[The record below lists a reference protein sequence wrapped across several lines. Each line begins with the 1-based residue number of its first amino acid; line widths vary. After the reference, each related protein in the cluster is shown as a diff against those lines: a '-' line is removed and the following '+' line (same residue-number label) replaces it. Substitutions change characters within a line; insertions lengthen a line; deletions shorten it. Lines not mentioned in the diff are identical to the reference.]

1 MNKRKWKKLS
11 KRFACALALAMLMSV
26 NPAWAEVK
34 VEGDTL
40 MITDETVTSSEH
52 KSPSAPYGH
61 VFDFSTFENVV
72 IKNTNTNSGAVELW
86 GNTFFNIPNTNLI
99 IELSGDG
106 SNLDGFHV
114 AAGGTYSLNDFDAE
128 IYTKNSDALNMS
140 HDVGGDASM
149 IVKGDLK
156 AVVDNGNGIRANGSR
171 NGVCTSTLTVE
182 GDTDITL
189 NAGSVGQEFSIPNN
203 DAINALKA
211 LAPPEY
217 SEKLSELLDKFGFLI
232 PANIA
237 GTATYNTAAV
247 YAGNSASEFVKESWV
262 GDGKTKGQGVVNLNG
277 ATTITL
283 EDDGSY
289 GVYAGKNGTINV
301 NDDLNITSTGKGGYG
316 IAARGLNLIYGE
328 VTLKFENRFL
338 DSLYQ
343 QIYPEIMGSSFVDLD
358 PTENTFGSHVVL
370 NGAEN
375 TITMGEGGKALY
387 ASGVDANGK
396 SISIRSGENGI
407 GYLKAKGNITAEDSG
422 TINLALKQ
430 YLSVTGDVSASD
442 SAVIA
447 LTGMESDATE
457 KDFTVNGTVS
467 AASKGSVT
475 LASAGQN
482 TVLAEAQA
490 YDGAAGSV
498 IAGAQYGAGE
508 AVTADAA
515 DSSVMLS
522 SGVSNYIGGGVSAT
536 ESGSVTL
543 TGAAG
548 ADGAVTDGASNA
560 VYSTHTRTSIRTN
573 GETGDA
579 EDITFTNAV
588 YAANGGSVEI
598 TAGKGG
604 VNTVATYTPNAAQD
618 AKERA
623 VWASDGG
630 SVSISGTT
638 SITAGLHTLGSDNS
652 AAIAIAAGTDD
663 WADDAKKDA
672 EGNIVFDV
680 ADENRSNVTLEYGD
694 GTGKLSS
701 SITGDIVS
709 GYAGSVSVMNASA
722 SDALSFTGN
731 ALAANG
737 GELTLSLGDGSYWA
751 GRADDYQDAASEKW
765 RESHTDIFA
774 PQFSNGIQSNG
785 SVNVDLGSGSVWSV
799 TGQSWV
805 SKLEGDGHIYLN
817 GEETGGYAVH
827 IGELTGSNTFHL
839 NLHNGAEI
847 ANGDMIYVANSA
859 NKAQNIVIV
868 NREEVL
874 SSMKAGDRIRFATL
888 GNADIP
894 FSESSATP
902 AAFGRSTRIK
912 DAGMLNVDFSI
923 DYLDYNHA
931 DNDDEN
937 HDAYHGGSEMSAK
950 KPGAEY
956 VDSIY
961 GANENS
967 QNVYITRLEST
978 ENPTE
983 EPKLSDAG
991 RTVLNM
997 SRANY
1002 AAAVYMDRLNKRMGE
1017 ARYFAGQDEGIWAR
1031 IRHDRVGRDDAFLVQ
1046 NTMFEV
1052 GYDRKI
1058 ASKTGTRR
1066 VGIAADYMEGD
1077 TEYNN
1082 IAGEGEIDRFGL
1094 WLYSTWLGE
1103 KGHYM
1108 DYVLKWGRMS
1118 NEFDIYGMSTGERIT
1133 GDYDNNVFSA
1143 SAEYGRRIEL
1153 GKGWFFEPQAQVQFA
1168 RITDADYVTSQ
1179 GTRVEVDG
1187 VNSLIARAGFRLG
1200 REFGGK
1206 SQGSVYVK
1214 ADVLHEFLGDQDVHA
1229 LDGTTDSRWYTV
1241 GYDNDGTWYDVGLGL
1256 SCRTGKN
1263 SFVFLDLEHSFGND
1277 NDDSYQISAG
1287 VQWSF

>member
-1 MNKRKWKKLS
+1 MDKRKWKKLS

-26 NPAWAEVK
+26 NPAWAAYTID
-34 VEGDTL
+34 GDTIEFDSTL
-40 MITDETVTSSEH
+40 T
-52 KSPSAPYGH
+52 SPSGTYGEDNKQLNQFTNIRID
-61 VFDFSTFENVV
+61 VENRMGLDSGEQFDLSDSNMLIDVV
-72 IKNTNTNSGAVELW
+72 GSDNNDGIR
-86 GNTFFNIPNTNLI
+86 
-99 IELSGDG
+99 LSGDG
-106 SNLDGFHV
+106 SYLK
-114 AAGGTYSLNDFDAE
+114 LNDLSIYLSADNANALNLTHDAE
-128 IYTKNSDALNMS
+128 GDTYTEIGGNLYVKVSGSDGTS
-140 HDVGGDASM
+140 
-149 IVKGDLK
+149 
-156 AVVDNGNGIRANGSR
+156 GIRANGSR
-171 NGVCTSTLTVE
+171 VDDSETRITVNGETTI
-182 GDTDITL
+182 D
-189 NAGSVGQEFSIPNN
+189 
-203 DAINALKA
+203 
-211 LAPPEY
+211 
-217 SEKLSELLDKFGFLI
+217 
-232 PANIA
+232 ANI
-237 GTATYNTAAV
+237 TPRYMFFKVSDAAAI
-247 YAGNSASEFVKESWV
+247 YAGNSASRYRDEWGGGRDTKGHGIVELNGKTTV
-262 GDGKTKGQGVVNLNG
+262 NLYGDGSH
-277 ATTITL
+277 AI
-283 EDDGSY
+283 
-289 GVYAGKNGTINV
+289 YAGKNGSIYIN
-301 NDDLNITSTGKGGYG
+301 NSLEINTYGRNNYG
-316 IAARGLNLIYGE
+316 IAVRNGNLSYTGLLESY
-328 VTLKFENRFL
+328 
-338 DSLYQ
+338 
-343 QIYPEIMGSSFVDLD
+343 
-358 PTENTFGSHVVL
+358 NTGANNFGSHVVL
-370 NGAEN
+370 SGEENNIFMNNG
-375 TITMGEGGKALY
+375 GWALY
-387 ASGVDANGK
+387 ASGVDAKGNRNG
-396 SISIRSGENGI
+396 IFSGENGI
-407 GYLKAKGNITAEDSG
+407 GTLQIKGDVEAEDSG

-430 YLSVTGDVSASD
+430 YLSVTGDVNASD
-442 SAVIA
+442 SATIA
-447 LTGMESDATE
+447 FTSMESNAEE
-457 KDFTVNGTVS
+457 KDFIVNGTVS
-467 AASKGSVT
+467 AASAGTVT

-482 TVLAEAQA
+482 AVLAEAQT

-498 IAGAQYGAGE
+498 ITGAQYGAGE
-508 AVTADAA
+508 AVTADAES
-515 DSSVMLS
+515 SSVMLS
-522 SGVSNYIGGGVSAT
+522 SGTSNYVGGGVSAT
-536 ESGSVTL
+536 ASGSVTL
-543 TGAAG
+543 TGAADAG
-548 ADGAVTDGASNA
+548 GVITDGASNA
-560 VYSTHTRTSIRTN
+560 VYSTHTRTSTLAN
-573 GETGDA
+573 GADE
-579 EDITFTNAV
+579 ITFTNAV

-598 TAGKGG
+598 AAGKGG

-618 AKERA
+618 TKERA

-663 WADDAKKDA
+663 WADSAEEDA

-680 ADENRSNVTLEYGD
+680 ADENRSNVTMEYGD
-694 GTGKLSS
+694 GTGKFS

-709 GYAGSVSVMNASA
+709 GYAGSVSVTNATA
-722 SDALSFTGN
+722 SDVLNFTGN

-774 PQFSNGIQSNG
+774 PQFSNSIQSNG
-785 SVNVDLGSGSVWSV
+785 FVNVDLGSGSIWNV

-847 ANGDMIYVANSA
+847 ANGDMIYIANSA

-950 KPGAEY
+950 KPGAKY

-961 GANENS
+961 RANENS

-1103 KGHYM
+1103 KGHYT

-1143 SAEYGRRIEL
+1143 SAEYGRKIEL

-1206 SQGSVYVK
+1206 NQGSVYVK

>member
-1 MNKRKWKKLS
+1 MYNKKWKKLS
-11 KRFACALALAMLMSV
+11 KRIACALALAMLMSV
-26 NPAWAEVK
+26 NPAWAD
-34 VEGDTL
+34 VELLEDGTL
-40 MITDETVTSSEH
+40 QITDETVTSSEH
-52 KSPSAPYGH
+52 QSPSDPDKQ
-61 VFDFSTFENVV
+61 VFDLSSKYHDVKIDVTGRRG
-72 IKNTNTNSGAVELW
+72 IDISS
-86 GNTFFNIPNTNLI
+86 
-99 IELSGDG
+99 SGDFNTPDTNFTVTVNGEAENCDALHVRG
-106 SNLDGFHV
+106 SNNNVYVKDF
-114 AAGGTYSLNDFDAE
+114 AAYVHAH
-128 IYTKNSDALNMS
+128 NSDAINMS
-140 HDVGGDASM
+140 HDVKGGAT
-149 IVKGDLK
+149 VTVNGNLT
-156 AVVDNGNGIRANGSR
+156 ATVYNGNGIRANGSR
-171 NGVCTSTLTVE
+171 NEDYTSKLTVK

-189 NAGSVGQEFSIPNN
+189 NAGSVEQSYPI
-203 DAINALKA
+203 DAKMAKRLDN
-211 LAPPEY
+211 EY
-217 SEKLSELLDKFGFLI
+217 LGGKLSQFVEDYKNSFLKNLDSDKRFLF
-232 PANIA
+232 NIVWA
-237 GTATYNTAAV
+237 SLGPTNIDRLFAIADIEATGLYHTAAV
-247 YAGNSASEFVKESWV
+247 YAGNSASPLVNEL
-262 GDGKTKGQGVVNLNG
+262 GDDGATKGRGIINLG
-277 ATTITL
+277 TTDITL
-283 EDDGSY
+283 NEDGSY
-289 GVYAGKNGTINV
+289 GVYAGKNGTINIGG
-301 NDDLNITSTGKGGYG
+301 DLNIKSNGTGGYG
-316 IAARGLNLIYGE
+316 VAARGLNLIYGE
-328 VTLKFENRFL
+328 TNVTATATIRDAFAGLLPEGYDKEVPMTL
-338 DSLYQ
+338 DGLN
-343 QIYPEIMGSSFVDLD
+343 LD
-358 PTENTFGSHVVL
+358 NAPNTFGSYVTL
-370 NGAEN
+370 NGNEN
-375 TITMGEGGKALY
+375 TITMRAGGKALY
-387 ASGVDANGK
+387 ASGRSDDSDNVHGN
-396 SISIRSGENGI
+396 SNTISSGDGGI
-407 GYLKAKGNITAEDSG
+407 GYLKATGDVAADDGGRISLWLRD
-422 TINLALKQ
+422 
-430 YLSVTGDVSASD
+430 YLSVTGSVSA
-442 SAVIA
+442 
-447 LTGMESDATE
+447 ESG
-457 KDFTVNGTVS
+457 GTVEFTS
-467 AASKGSVT
+467 DER
-475 LASAGQN
+475 N
-482 TVLAEAQA
+482 TVTSTAQRTTSA
-490 YDGAAGSV
+490 S
-498 IAGAQYGAGE
+498 GE
-508 AVTADAA
+508 
-515 DSSVMLS
+515 
-522 SGVSNYIGGGVSAT
+522 
-536 ESGSVTL
+536 E
-543 TGAAG
+543 
-548 ADGAVTDGASNA
+548 
-560 VYSTHTRTSIRTN
+560 
-573 GETGDA
+573 
-579 EDITFTNAV
+579 ITFTNALYADGEKSNV
-588 YAANGGSVEI
+588 EITAGNGAFNEITTKTDGADENSKERTVWAANGGSVKL
-598 TAGKGG
+598 TG
-604 VNTVATYTPNAAQD
+604 V
-618 AKERA
+618 
-623 VWASDGG
+623 
-630 SVSISGTT
+630 T
-638 SITAGLHTLGSDNS
+638 SITAGLTTFDGASNS
-652 AAIAIAAGTDD
+652 ARIAIAAGNDD
-663 WADDAKKDA
+663 WEAQT
-672 EGNIVFDV
+672 
-680 ADENRSNVTLEYGD
+680 ENSSIRLMYGD
-694 GTGKLSS
+694 NTGKES
-701 SITGDIVS
+701 SITGDVVAGKCGMVS
-709 GYAGSVSVMNASA
+709 IKKAAGAASSSSMN
-722 SDALSFTGN
+722 LTGN

-737 GELTLSLGDGSYWA
+737 GELSLALGDGGVWH
-751 GRADDYQDAASEKW
+751 GRADDYKDAESEEW
-765 RESHTDIFA
+765 RKAHTDIFA

-785 SVNVDLGSGSVWSV
+785 FVNVNLGSGSVWNV

-817 GEETGGYAVH
+817 GEKTGGYAVH
-827 IGELTGSNTFHL
+827 IGELTGSNTFYL

-868 NREEVL
+868 NRDEVL

-894 FSESSATP
+894 FSESTATP

-931 DNDDEN
+931 DNDVEN
-937 HDAYHGGSEMSAK
+937 HDAYHGGQKMKED
-950 KPGAEY
+950 KPGAKY

-1103 KGHYM
+1103 KGHYT

-1118 NEFDIYGMSTGERIT
+1118 NEFDIYAMTTGERIT

>member
-1 MNKRKWKKLS
+1 M
-11 KRFACALALAMLMSV
+11 
-26 NPAWAEVK
+26 
-34 VEGDTL
+34 
-40 MITDETVTSSEH
+40 
-52 KSPSAPYGH
+52 
-61 VFDFSTFENVV
+61 
-72 IKNTNTNSGAVELW
+72 SGAANDITV
-86 GNTFFNIPNTNLI
+86 
-99 IELSGDG
+99 SGR
-106 SNLDGFHV
+106 
-114 AAGGTYSLNDFDAE
+114 
-128 IYTKNSDALNMS
+128 
-140 HDVGGDASM
+140 
-149 IVKGDLK
+149 
-156 AVVDNGNGIRANGSR
+156 NGIS
-171 NGVCTSTLTVE
+171 L
-182 GDTDITL
+182 
-189 NAGSVGQEFSIPNN
+189 
-203 DAINALKA
+203 
-211 LAPPEY
+211 
-217 SEKLSELLDKFGFLI
+217 
-232 PANIA
+232 
-237 GTATYNTAAV
+237 
-247 YAGNSASEFVKESWV
+247 YAES
-262 GDGKTKGQGVVNLNG
+262 
-277 ATTITL
+277 
-283 EDDGSY
+283 
-289 GVYAGKNGTINV
+289 
-301 NDDLNITSTGKGGYG
+301 
-316 IAARGLNLIYGE
+316 IYGKIKSE
-328 VTLKFENRFL
+328 EN
-338 DSLYQ
+338 
-343 QIYPEIMGSSFVDLD
+343 
-358 PTENTFGSHVVL
+358 
-370 NGAEN
+370 
-375 TITMGEGGKALY
+375 
-387 ASGVDANGK
+387 
-396 SISIRSGENGI
+396 NGI
-407 GYLKAKGNITAEDSG
+407 GYLNATGDIVAEDSG
-422 TINLALKQ
+422 AIDLALRE
-430 YLSVTGDVSASD
+430 YL
-442 SAVIA
+442 
-447 LTGMESDATE
+447 
-457 KDFTVNGTVS
+457 TVNGTVS
-467 AASKGSVT
+467 AESKGTVT

-482 TVLAEAQA
+482 SVTL
-490 YDGAAGSV
+490 DGTEYS
-498 IAGAQYGAGE
+498 GATFGAGD
-508 AVTADAA
+508 ALTADT
-515 DSSVMLS
+515 DGSSVTLS
-522 SGVSNYIGGGVSAT
+522 SGLSNYVGGGVSAT
-536 ESGSVTL
+536 DKGVVSI

-548 ADGAVTDGASNA
+548 AEGSV
-560 VYSTHTRTSIRTN
+560 TN
-573 GETGDA
+573 GVDNSVLSSAVRTTTVTKDDGTSENV
-579 EDITFTNAV
+579 TFTNAV
-588 YAANGGSVEI
+588 YAKSGGSVEI
-598 TAGKGG
+598 TAGDGG
-604 VNTVATYTPNAAQD
+604 VNTIATYTPEA

-623 VWASDGG
+623 IWASDGG
-630 SVSISGTT
+630 SVTINGAANV
-638 SITAGLHTLGSDNS
+638 TAGLTTFAASDNS
-652 AAIAIAAGTDD
+652 ARIAIAAGMDD
-663 WADDAKKDA
+663 WQTNAHKDS
-672 EGNIVFDV
+672 ETGEIIFDV
-680 ADENRSNVTLEYGD
+680 ADDSRSYVYLNYGD
-694 GTGKLSS
+694 AAGTASS
-701 SITGDIVS
+701 VTGDIVS
-709 GYAGSVSVMNASA
+709 GYGGSVSVAKA
-722 SDALSFTGN
+722 AGVSDSSNMKFSGD

-737 GELTLSLGDGSYWA
+737 GKLTLELGDGGRWE
-751 GRADDYQDAASEKW
+751 GRADDYQDAANQEWKW
-765 RESHTDIFA
+765 ADKHTEIFA

-785 SVNVDLGSGSVWSV
+785 SVNVDLGSGSIWNV

-827 IGELTGSNTFHL
+827 IGELTGSNTFYL
-839 NLHNGAEI
+839 NLYNGDKI
-847 ANGDMIYVANSA
+847 GDGDMIYIAKEVSA
-859 NKAQNIVIV
+859 PQKIEIV
-868 NREEVL
+868 NRDTVL
-874 SSMKAGDRIRFATL
+874 SSMKAGDRIRFATI
-888 GNADIP
+888 GGEVG
-894 FSESSATP
+894 FSEGAASTQPA

-937 HDAYHGGSEMSAK
+937 HDAYHGGQEMQED
-950 KPGAEY
+950 KPGAKY

-1077 TEYNN
+1077 TEYND

-1103 KGHYM
+1103 KGHYT

-1143 SAEYGRRIEL
+1143 SAEYGRKIEL

-1206 SQGSVYVK
+1206 NQGSVYVK

>member
-1 MNKRKWKKLS
+1 MNG
-11 KRFACALALAMLMSV
+11 AT
-26 NPAWAEVK
+26 N
-34 VEGDTL
+34 D
-40 MITDETVTSSEH
+40 ITV
-52 KSPSAPYGH
+52 
-61 VFDFSTFENVV
+61 
-72 IKNTNTNSGAVELW
+72 SG
-86 GNTFFNIPNTNLI
+86 
-99 IELSGDG
+99 
-106 SNLDGFHV
+106 
-114 AAGGTYSLNDFDAE
+114 
-128 IYTKNSDALNMS
+128 
-140 HDVGGDASM
+140 
-149 IVKGDLK
+149 
-156 AVVDNGNGIRANGSR
+156 R
-171 NGVCTSTLTVE
+171 NGV
-182 GDTDITL
+182 
-189 NAGSVGQEFSIPNN
+189 
-203 DAINALKA
+203 
-211 LAPPEY
+211 
-217 SEKLSELLDKFGFLI
+217 
-232 PANIA
+232 
-237 GTATYNTAAV
+237 
-247 YAGNSASEFVKESWV
+247 
-262 GDGKTKGQGVVNLNG
+262 
-277 ATTITL
+277 
-283 EDDGSY
+283 
-289 GVYAGKNGTINV
+289 
-301 NDDLNITSTGKGGYG
+301 
-316 IAARGLNLIYGE
+316 
-328 VTLKFENRFL
+328 
-338 DSLYQ
+338 
-343 QIYPEIMGSSFVDLD
+343 
-358 PTENTFGSHVVL
+358 
-370 NGAEN
+370 
-375 TITMGEGGKALY
+375 ALY
-387 ASGVDANGK
+387 AESKYGK
-396 SISIRSGENGI
+396 IKSGENGI
-407 GYLKAKGNITAEDSG
+407 GYLNTTGDISAEDSG
-422 TINLALKQ
+422 TIDLKLKE
-430 YLSVTGDVSASD
+430 YL
-442 SAVIA
+442 
-447 LTGMESDATE
+447 
-457 KDFTVNGTVS
+457 TVNGTVS
-467 AASKGSVT
+467 VASNGTVM
-475 LASAGQN
+475 LASAEQN
-482 TVLAEAQA
+482 SVTS
-490 YDGAAGSV
+490 DGTEHNGTMF
-498 IAGAQYGAGE
+498 GAGD
-508 AVTADAA
+508 ALTADAEG
-515 DSSVMLS
+515 SSITLS
-522 SGVSNYIGGGVSAT
+522 SGLSNYVAGGVSAT
-536 ESGSVTL
+536 DKGVVSI

-548 ADGAVTDGASNA
+548 ADGSVTDGVNNA
-560 VYSTHTRTSIRTN
+560 VLSSAVKTATVTKDDGTTEN
-573 GETGDA
+573 V
-579 EDITFTNAV
+579 TFTNAV
-588 YAANGGSVEI
+588 YAKSGGSVEI
-598 TAGKGG
+598 TAGEGG
-604 VNTVATYTPNAAQD
+604 VNTIATYTHTPEAAAD
-618 AKERA
+618 SKERT
-623 VWASDGG
+623 VWAANGG
-630 SVSISGTT
+630 TVKITGAASV
-638 SITAGLHTLGSDNS
+638 TAGLTTLSEVSANS
-652 AAIAIAAGTDD
+652 TNIAIAAGTDD
-663 WADDAKKDA
+663 WTANAQKDDADK
-672 EGNIVFDV
+672 IIFDV
-680 ADENRSNVTLEYGD
+680 ADADRSHVYLNYGD
-694 GTGKLSS
+694 AAGTASS
-701 SITGDIVS
+701 VTGDIVS
-709 GYAGSVSVMNASA
+709 GYGGSVSVARAQNASA
-722 SDALSFTGN
+722 ASIMRFSGN

-737 GELTLSLGDGSYWA
+737 GALMLVLGDGGRWD
-751 GRADDYQDAASEKW
+751 GRADDYQDAANQEWKW
-765 RESHTDIFA
+765 ADKHTEIFA

-785 SVNVDLGSGSVWSV
+785 SVNVDLGSGSTWNV

-805 SKLEGDGHIYLN
+805 SKLDGDGHIYLN

-827 IGELTGSNTFHL
+827 IGELTGSNTFYL

-847 ANGDMIYVANSA
+847 ANGDMIYIANSA

-937 HDAYHGGSEMSAK
+937 HDAYHGGSDMSEK
-950 KPGAEY
+950 KPGTEY

-961 GANENS
+961 GTNGNS

-1103 KGHYM
+1103 KGHYT

-1143 SAEYGRRIEL
+1143 SAEYGRKIEL

-1206 SQGSVYVK
+1206 NQGSVYVK

-1256 SCRTGKN
+1256 SCRAGKN

>member
-34 VEGDTL
+34 VKGDKLT
-40 MITDETVTSSEH
+40 IIDETVTSDTHTSDGQEY
-52 KSPSAPYGH
+52 SLSSY
-61 VFDFSTFENVV
+61 ENVV
-72 IKNTNTNSGAVELW
+72 MKMKNTTTQEKDGPIELR
-86 GNTFFNIPNTNLI
+86 GGKFNIQNLAI
-99 IELSGDG
+99 YLSGEG

-114 AAGGTYSLNDFDAE
+114 AAGGTYSLNSFDAE

-140 HDVGGDASM
+140 HDVDNDTSVT
-149 IVKGDLK
+149 VKGDLK

-171 NGVCTSTLTVE
+171 NGEYTSTLTVE

-189 NAGSVGQEFSIPNN
+189 NAGVVEQSYPIDVDMANRLDE
-203 DAINALKA
+203 
-211 LAPPEY
+211 EY
-217 SEKLSELLDKFGFLI
+217 LDGKLSQFVDDYKNSFLENLDSNKQLIFNMAWAFL
-232 PANIA
+232 PGTTNIDKLFA
-237 GTATYNTAAV
+237 IADIEATGLYHTAAV
-247 YAGNSASEFVKESWV
+247 YAGNSASPLVNEWG
-262 GDGKTKGQGVVNLNG
+262 GDGATKGHSIISLGTTNITLNG
-277 ATTITL
+277 
-283 EDDGSY
+283 DGSY
-289 GVYAGKNGTINV
+289 GVYAGKNGTINIGG
-301 NDDLNITSTGKGGYG
+301 DLNIKSNGIGGYG
-316 IAARGLNLIYGE
+316 VAARGLNLIYGE
-328 VTLKFENRFL
+328 TNVTATATIKDAFAGLLPEGYDKEVTMTLEGLNL
-338 DSLYQ
+338 DNA
-343 QIYPEIMGSSFVDLD
+343 P
-358 PTENTFGSHVVL
+358 NTFGSYVTL
-370 NGAEN
+370 NGDEN
-375 TITMGEGGKALY
+375 TITMGAGGKALY
-387 ASGVDANGK
+387 ASG
-396 SISIRSGENGI
+396 ISGDSDNVHGNSNTISSGSSGI
-407 GYLKAKGNITAEDSG
+407 GYLDATGDVAADDGGKISLWLRD
-422 TINLALKQ
+422 
-430 YLSVTGDVSASD
+430 YLSVTGSVSA
-442 SAVIA
+442 
-447 LTGMESDATE
+447 ESG
-457 KDFTVNGTVS
+457 GTVEFTS
-467 AASKGSVT
+467 DER
-475 LASAGQN
+475 N
-482 TVLAEAQA
+482 TVTSTAQRTTSA
-490 YDGAAGSV
+490 S
-498 IAGAQYGAGE
+498 GE
-508 AVTADAA
+508 
-515 DSSVMLS
+515 
-522 SGVSNYIGGGVSAT
+522 
-536 ESGSVTL
+536 E
-543 TGAAG
+543 
-548 ADGAVTDGASNA
+548 
-560 VYSTHTRTSIRTN
+560 
-573 GETGDA
+573 
-579 EDITFTNAV
+579 ITFTNALYADGEKSSV
-588 YAANGGSVEI
+588 KITAGNGAFNEITTKTDGADENSKERTVWAANGGSVKL
-598 TAGKGG
+598 TG
-604 VNTVATYTPNAAQD
+604 V
-618 AKERA
+618 
-623 VWASDGG
+623 
-630 SVSISGTT
+630 T
-638 SITAGLHTLGSDNS
+638 SITAGLTTFDGASNS
-652 AAIAIAAGTDD
+652 ARIAIAAGNDD
-663 WADDAKKDA
+663 WEAQT
-672 EGNIVFDV
+672 
-680 ADENRSNVTLEYGD
+680 ENSSIRLMYGD
-694 GTGKLSS
+694 NTGKES
-701 SITGDIVS
+701 SITGDVVAGKCGMVS
-709 GYAGSVSVMNASA
+709 IKKAAGAASSSSMN
-722 SDALSFTGN
+722 LTGD

-737 GELTLSLGDGSYWA
+737 GELSLALGDGGVWH
-751 GRADDYQDAASEKW
+751 GRADDYKDAESEAW
-765 RESHTDIFA
+765 REAHTNIFA

-785 SVNVDLGSGSVWSV
+785 SVNVDLGSGSIWNVM
-799 TGQSWV
+799 GQSWV

-817 GEETGGYAVH
+817 GEKTGGYAVH
-827 IGELTGSNTFHL
+827 IGELTGSNTFYL
-839 NLHNGAEI
+839 NLYNGDKI
-847 ANGDMIYVANSA
+847 GDGDMIYIAKEVSA
-859 NKAQNIVIV
+859 PQKIEIV
-868 NREEVL
+868 NRDTVL
-874 SSMKAGDRIRFATL
+874 SSMKAGDRIRFATI
-888 GNADIP
+888 GGEVG
-894 FSESSATP
+894 FSEGAASTQPA

-937 HDAYHGGSEMSAK
+937 HDAYHGGQEMQED
-950 KPGAEY
+950 KPGAKY

-961 GANENS
+961 GTNENS

-1103 KGHYM
+1103 KGHYT

-1143 SAEYGRRIEL
+1143 SAEYGRKIEL

-1206 SQGSVYVK
+1206 NQGSVYVK

>member
-1 MNKRKWKKLS
+1 
-11 KRFACALALAMLMSV
+11 MLMSV
-26 NPAWAEVK
+26 NPAWAEVEHK
-34 VEGDTL
+34 GDTL
-40 MITDETVTSSEH
+40 EITDEIVTSSEH
-52 KSPSAPYGH
+52 TSLGDPYGQ
-61 VFDFSTFENVV
+61 VFDFLEYKNVV

-114 AAGGTYSLNDFDAE
+114 AAGGTYSLNNFDAE

-140 HDVGGDASM
+140 HDVDNDTSVT
-149 IVKGDLK
+149 VKGDLK

-171 NGVCTSTLTVE
+171 NGEYTSTLTVE

-189 NAGSVGQEFSIPNN
+189 NAGRVEQSYSITPDMANRL
-203 DAINALKA
+203 DKDYLDG
-211 LAPPEY
+211 
-217 SEKLSELLDKFGFLI
+217 KLSQFVEDYKDNLVESLGSLGSLVSSIWNNMDGSPIDKVLK
-232 PANIA
+232 IA
-237 GTATYNTAAV
+237 DMEAVGLYHTAAV
-247 YAGNSASEFVKESWV
+247 YAGNSASPLVNEWGS
-262 GDGKTKGQGVVNLNG
+262 DGATKGRSIINLGTTDITLNG
-277 ATTITL
+277 
-283 EDDGSY
+283 DGSY
-289 GVYAGKNGTINV
+289 GVYAGKNGTINIGG
-301 NDDLNITSTGKGGYG
+301 DLNIKSNGTGGYG
-316 IAARGLNLIYGE
+316 VAARGLNLIYGE
-328 VTLKFENRFL
+328 TNVTATATIKDGFANFL
-338 DSLYQ
+338 PDDYDKEVTMTL
-343 QIYPEIMGSSFVDLD
+343 EGLNLD
-358 PTENTFGSHVVL
+358 NAPNTFGSYVTL
-370 NGAEN
+370 NGDEN
-375 TITMGEGGKALY
+375 TITMRAGGKALY
-387 ASGVDANGK
+387 ASGRSEDYDNVHGN
-396 SISIRSGENGI
+396 SNTISSGDGGI
-407 GYLKAKGNITAEDSG
+407 GYLKA
-422 TINLALKQ
+422 
-430 YLSVTGDVSASD
+430 TGDVAADDGGRIS
-442 SAVIA
+442 
-447 LTGMESDATE
+447 LGLREYL
-457 KDFTVNGTVS
+457 KVNGSVS
-467 AASKGSVT
+467 AESEGTVKFVSKGNNTIES
-475 LASAGQN
+475 SAQR
-482 TVLAEAQA
+482 TTK
-490 YDGAAGSV
+490 
-498 IAGAQYGAGE
+498 AGE
-508 AVTADAA
+508 QEVK
-515 DSSVMLS
+515 
-522 SGVSNYIGGGVSAT
+522 
-536 ESGSVTL
+536 
-543 TGAAG
+543 
-548 ADGAVTDGASNA
+548 
-560 VYSTHTRTSIRTN
+560 
-573 GETGDA
+573 
-579 EDITFTNAV
+579 FTNAV
-588 YAANGGSVEI
+588 YAGGKNSNVEI
-598 TAGKGG
+598 TAESGG
-604 VNTVATYTPNAAQD
+604 TNVIKTYAADVASD
-618 AKERA
+618 AKERT
-623 VWASDGG
+623 VWAADGG
-630 SVSISGTT
+630 TVKITGAASV
-638 SITAGLHTLGSDNS
+638 TAGLTELAEASGSGAN
-652 AAIAIAAGTDD
+652 IAIAAGMDD
-663 WADDAKKDA
+663 WQTKAQTN
-672 EGNIVFDV
+672 EETNEIIFDV
-680 ADENRSNVTLEYGD
+680 ADDSRSRVYLNYGD
-694 GTGKLSS
+694 AAGTASS
-701 SITGDIVS
+701 VTGDIVS
-709 GYAGSVSVMNASA
+709 GYGGSVSVAKAAGA
-722 SDALSFTGN
+722 SDSSNMKFSGD

-737 GELTLSLGDGSYWA
+737 GKLTLELGDGGEWH
-751 GRADDYQDAASEKW
+751 GRADDYKDAESEAW
-765 RESHTDIFA
+765 REAHTDIFA

-785 SVNVDLGSGSVWSV
+785 SVNVDLGSGSVWNV

-1103 KGHYM
+1103 KGHYT

-1143 SAEYGRRIEL
+1143 SAEYGRKIEL

-1206 SQGSVYVK
+1206 NQGSVYVK

>member
-1 MNKRKWKKLS
+1 M
-11 KRFACALALAMLMSV
+11 V
-26 NPAWAEVK
+26 
-34 VEGDTL
+34 
-40 MITDETVTSSEH
+40 
-52 KSPSAPYGH
+52 
-61 VFDFSTFENVV
+61 
-72 IKNTNTNSGAVELW
+72 KNTIFSNFNNVIINKTNTTGGGAVELW
-86 GNTFFNIPNTNLI
+86 NGTFKIPKTNLTI
-99 IELSGDG
+99 NLSGEG
-106 SNLDGFHV
+106 TNLDGFHV
-114 AAGGTYSLNDFDAE
+114 AAGGIYSLNNFDAE

-140 HDVGGDASM
+140 HDVDNDTSVT
-149 IVKGDLK
+149 VKGDLK
-156 AVVDNGNGIRANGSR
+156 AVVGNGNGIRANGSR
-171 NGVCTSTLTVE
+171 NGEYTSTLTVE

-189 NAGSVGQEFSIPNN
+189 NAGSVEQSYPI
-203 DAINALKA
+203 DAKMANRLDS
-211 LAPPEY
+211 EY
-217 SEKLSELLDKFGFLI
+217 LGGKLSQFVDDYKNSFLESLDSNKQFLFNLAWALLPGTTNIDKLF
-232 PANIA
+232 AIA
-237 GTATYNTAAV
+237 DIEATGLYHTAAV
-247 YAGNSASEFVKESWV
+247 YAGNSASPLVNEWG
-262 GDGKTKGQGVVNLNG
+262 GDGATKGRGIINLGTTDITLNG
-277 ATTITL
+277 N
-283 EDDGSY
+283 GSY
-289 GVYAGKNGTINV
+289 GVYAGKNGTINIDG
-301 NDDLNITSTGKGGYG
+301 NLTIKSNGTGGYG
-316 IAARGLNLIYGE
+316 VAARGLNLIYGE
-328 VTLKFENRFL
+328 TNVTATATIKDAFASFL
-338 DSLYQ
+338 PNGYDKEVTMTLN
-343 QIYPEIMGSSFVDLD
+343 GLNLD
-358 PTENTFGSHVVL
+358 NAPNTFGSYVTL
-370 NGAEN
+370 NGDEN

-387 ASGVDANGK
+387 ASGRNENSDNARGN
-396 SISIRSGENGI
+396 SNTISSGDGGI
-407 GYLKAKGNITAEDSG
+407 GYLKATGDIAAEDSG
-422 TINLALKQ
+422 AIDLTLRD
-430 YLSVTGDVSASD
+430 YLN
-442 SAVIA
+442 
-447 LTGMESDATE
+447 
-457 KDFTVNGTVS
+457 VNGSIS
-467 AASKGSVT
+467 AES
-475 LASAGQN
+475 
-482 TVLAEAQA
+482 
-490 YDGAAGSV
+490 
-498 IAGAQYGAGE
+498 
-508 AVTADAA
+508 
-515 DSSVMLS
+515 
-522 SGVSNYIGGGVSAT
+522 GGVVKFTNNGSADI
-536 ESGSVTL
+536 
-543 TGAAG
+543 
-548 ADGAVTDGASNA
+548 DGDGDNNGYNR
-560 VYSTHTRTSIRTN
+560 VYSTAQRTTVAT
-573 GETGDA
+573 GGTETM
-579 EDITFTNAV
+579 FTNAL
-588 YAANGGSVEI
+588 YANGNKDGKISNIEI
-598 TAGKGG
+598 TAGNGG
-604 VNTVATYTPNAAQD
+604 MNDISTFTEGADGNS
-618 AKERA
+618 KERT
-623 VWASDGG
+623 VWATNGG
-630 SVSISGTT
+630 AVKISGKTH
-638 SITAGLHTLGSDNS
+638 ITADLYNFDAATDNNV
-652 AAIAIAAGTDD
+652 AIAIAAGDDD
-663 WADDAKKDA
+663 WDSSNK
-672 EGNIVFDV
+672 
-680 ADENRSNVTLEYGD
+680 ENSLVNFTYD
-694 GTGKLSS
+694 GASLV
-701 SITGDIVS
+701 TGDIVS
-709 GYAGSVSVMNASA
+709 GKNGAVNVTKLAESA
-722 SDALSFTGN
+722 SMRLSGN

-737 GELTLSLGDGSYWA
+737 GTLTLELGDGGSWA
-751 GRADDYQDAASEKW
+751 GRADDYQDAANSEWEWADK
-765 RESHTDIFA
+765 HTEIFA

-785 SVNVDLGSGSVWSV
+785 SVNVDLGSGSTWNV

-805 SKLEGDGHIYLN
+805 SKLDGDGHIYLN

-827 IGELTGSNTFHL
+827 IGELTGSNTFYL

-902 AAFGRSTRIK
+902 AAFGRSTQIK

-961 GANENS
+961 GTNENS

-1031 IRHDRVGRDDAFLVQ
+1031 IRHDRVGRDNAFLVQ

-1077 TEYNN
+1077 TEYND

-1103 KGHYM
+1103 KGHYT

-1143 SAEYGRRIEL
+1143 SAEYGRKIEL

-1206 SQGSVYVK
+1206 NQGSVYVK

>member
-1 MNKRKWKKLS
+1 MYNKKWKKLS

-34 VEGDTL
+34 PDGDRL
-40 MITDETVTSSEH
+40 EITNETVTNSEH
-52 KSPSAPYGH
+52 NGK
-61 VFDFSTFENVV
+61 FDLSSKYLNVNIINENKRG
-72 IKNTNTNSGAVELW
+72 IDISGA
-86 GNTFFNIPNTNLI
+86 GDFNTLNTSFTVTVKGETENCDALHI
-99 IELSGDG
+99 RG
-106 SNLDGFHV
+106 SNNNVYVKDF
-114 AAGGTYSLNDFDAE
+114 AAYVHAH
-128 IYTKNSDALNMS
+128 NSDAINMS
-140 HDVGGDASM
+140 HDVDKGNASV
-149 IVKGDLK
+149 IVNENLT
-156 AVVDNGNGIRANGSR
+156 AVVDYGNGIRANGSR
-171 NGVCTSTLTVE
+171 NGNFTSTLTVN
-182 GDTDITL
+182 GTTDITL
-189 NAGSVGQEFSIPNN
+189 KAGSVEQSYSITPDMANRL
-203 DAINALKA
+203 DKDYLDG
-211 LAPPEY
+211 
-217 SEKLSELLDKFGFLI
+217 KLSQFVEDYKDNLVESLDPLLGLFVSSIWESMEGTPIDKVF
-232 PANIA
+232 NIA
-237 GTATYNTAAV
+237 DMEAVGLYHTAAV
-247 YAGNSASEFVKESWV
+247 YAGNSASPLINEWGND
-262 GDGKTKGQGVVNLNG
+262 GDTKGRGIINLRTTDITLNG
-277 ATTITL
+277 N
-283 EDDGSY
+283 GSY
-289 GVYAGKNGTINV
+289 GVYAGKNGTINIDG
-301 NDDLNITSTGKGGYG
+301 NLTIKSDGIGGYG
-316 IAARGLNLIYGE
+316 VAARGLNLIYGE
-328 VTLKFENRFL
+328 TNVTATATIKDELAIYLPNGYDKEVPMTL
-338 DSLYQ
+338 DGLN
-343 QIYPEIMGSSFVDLD
+343 LD
-358 PTENTFGSHVVL
+358 NAPNTFGSYVTL
-370 NGAEN
+370 NGDEN
-375 TITMGEGGKALY
+375 TITMGAGGKALY
-387 ASGVDANGK
+387 ASGRSENNEHGN
-396 SISIRSGENGI
+396 SNTISSGDGGI
-407 GYLKAKGNITAEDSG
+407 GYLKA
-422 TINLALKQ
+422 
-430 YLSVTGDVSASD
+430 TGDVAADDGGKIS
-442 SAVIA
+442 
-447 LTGMESDATE
+447 LELKE
-457 KDFTVNGTVS
+457 YLTVNGSVS
-467 AASKGSVT
+467 AESEGTVAFVSKSNNTIESSVQRVT
-475 LASAGQN
+475 K
-482 TVLAEAQA
+482 
-490 YDGAAGSV
+490 
-498 IAGAQYGAGE
+498 AGE
-508 AVTADAA
+508 QEVK
-515 DSSVMLS
+515 
-522 SGVSNYIGGGVSAT
+522 
-536 ESGSVTL
+536 
-543 TGAAG
+543 
-548 ADGAVTDGASNA
+548 
-560 VYSTHTRTSIRTN
+560 
-573 GETGDA
+573 
-579 EDITFTNAV
+579 FTNAV
-588 YAANGGSVEI
+588 YADGKNSNVEI
-598 TAGKGG
+598 TVGDGG
-604 VNTVATYTPNAAQD
+604 VNTIATYTPEAAAD
-618 AKERA
+618 SKERT
-623 VWASDGG
+623 VWAANGG
-630 SVSISGTT
+630 TVKITGAASV
-638 SITAGLHTLGSDNS
+638 TAGLTELAEASGSGAN
-652 AAIAIAAGTDD
+652 IAIAAGMDD
-663 WADDAKKDA
+663 WQTNAHKDS
-672 EGNIVFDV
+672 ETGEIIFDV
-680 ADENRSNVTLEYGD
+680 ADDSRSRVYLNYGD
-694 GTGKLSS
+694 AAGTASS
-701 SITGDIVS
+701 VTGDIVS
-709 GYAGSVSVMNASA
+709 GYGGSVRVAKAAGASN
-722 SDALSFTGN
+722 SSNIKFSGD

-737 GELTLSLGDGSYWA
+737 GELSLALGDGGVWH
-751 GRADDYQDAASEKW
+751 GRADDYKDAESEEW
-765 RESHTDIFA
+765 RKAHTDIFA

-785 SVNVDLGSGSVWSV
+785 FVNVNLGSGSVWNV

-817 GEETGGYAVH
+817 GEKTGGYAVH
-827 IGELTGSNTFHL
+827 IGELTGSNTFYL

-868 NREEVL
+868 NRDEVL

-894 FSESSATP
+894 FSESTATP

-961 GANENS
+961 RANENS

-1103 KGHYM
+1103 KGHYT

-1143 SAEYGRRIEL
+1143 SAEYGRKIEL

-1206 SQGSVYVK
+1206 NQGSVYVK

>member
-1 MNKRKWKKLS
+1 M
-11 KRFACALALAMLMSV
+11 
-26 NPAWAEVK
+26 
-34 VEGDTL
+34 
-40 MITDETVTSSEH
+40 
-52 KSPSAPYGH
+52 
-61 VFDFSTFENVV
+61 
-72 IKNTNTNSGAVELW
+72 
-86 GNTFFNIPNTNLI
+86 
-99 IELSGDG
+99 
-106 SNLDGFHV
+106 
-114 AAGGTYSLNDFDAE
+114 
-128 IYTKNSDALNMS
+128 
-140 HDVGGDASM
+140 
-149 IVKGDLK
+149 
-156 AVVDNGNGIRANGSR
+156 
-171 NGVCTSTLTVE
+171 
-182 GDTDITL
+182 
-189 NAGSVGQEFSIPNN
+189 
-203 DAINALKA
+203 
-211 LAPPEY
+211 
-217 SEKLSELLDKFGFLI
+217 
-232 PANIA
+232 
-237 GTATYNTAAV
+237 
-247 YAGNSASEFVKESWV
+247 
-262 GDGKTKGQGVVNLNG
+262 
-277 ATTITL
+277 
-283 EDDGSY
+283 
-289 GVYAGKNGTINV
+289 NGTENDINV
-301 NDDLNITSTGKGGYG
+301 SGTGG
-316 IAARGLNLIYGE
+316 I
-328 VTLKFENRFL
+328 
-338 DSLYQ
+338 
-343 QIYPEIMGSSFVDLD
+343 
-358 PTENTFGSHVVL
+358 
-370 NGAEN
+370 
-375 TITMGEGGKALY
+375 ALY
-387 ASGVDANGK
+387 ADSQYGVIK
-396 SISIRSGENGI
+396 YGENGI
-407 GYLKAKGNITAEDSG
+407 GYLNATGDITAENSG

-430 YLSVTGDVSASD
+430 YLSVAGDVSASD

-482 TVLAEAQA
+482 AVLAEAQA
-490 YDGAAGSV
+490 YDDAAGSV

-508 AVTADAA
+508 AVAADAES
-515 DSSVMLS
+515 SSVMLS
-522 SGVSNYIGGGVSAT
+522 SGTSNYVGGGVSAT
-536 ESGSVTL
+536 NRGSVTL
-543 TGAAG
+543 TGAADAEG
-548 ADGAVTDGASNA
+548 VVTDGASNA
-560 VYSTHTRTSIRTN
+560 VYSTHTRTSTLAN

-579 EDITFTNAV
+579 EEITFTNAV
-588 YAANGGSVEI
+588 YAAGGGSVEI

-604 VNTVATYTPNAAQD
+604 VNAVATYTPNAAQD

-638 SITAGLHTLGSDNS
+638 SITAGLHSLGSDNS

-663 WADDAKKDA
+663 WADDAEKDA

-701 SITGDIVS
+701 IITGDIVS
-709 GYAGSVSVMNASA
+709 GYAGSVSVTNASA

-765 RESHTDIFA
+765 RASHTDIFA
-774 PQFSNGIQSNG
+774 PQFSNSIQSNG
-785 SVNVDLGSGSVWSV
+785 SVNVDLGSGSVWNV

-827 IGELTGSNTFHL
+827 IGELTGSNTFYL
-839 NLHNGAEI
+839 NLYNGDKI
-847 ANGDMIYVANSA
+847 GDGDMIYIAKEVSA
-859 NKAQNIVIV
+859 PQKIKIV
-868 NREEVL
+868 NRDTVL
-874 SSMKAGDRIRFATL
+874 SSMKAGDRIRFATI
-888 GNADIP
+888 GGEVG
-894 FSESSATP
+894 FSEGAASTQPA

-937 HDAYHGGSEMSAK
+937 HDAYHGGQEMQED
-950 KPGAEY
+950 KPGAKY

-961 GANENS
+961 GTNENS

-1103 KGHYM
+1103 KGHYT

-1143 SAEYGRRIEL
+1143 SAEYGRKIEL

-1206 SQGSVYVK
+1206 NQGSVYVK

>member
-1 MNKRKWKKLS
+1 MNG
-11 KRFACALALAMLMSV
+11 
-26 NPAWAEVK
+26 E
-34 VEGDTL
+34 
-40 MITDETVTSSEH
+40 
-52 KSPSAPYGH
+52 
-61 VFDFSTFENVV
+61 
-72 IKNTNTNSGAVELW
+72 TNS
-86 GNTFFNIPNTNLI
+86 I
-99 IELSGDG
+99 
-106 SNLDGFHV
+106 
-114 AAGGTYSLNDFDAE
+114 
-128 IYTKNSDALNMS
+128 
-140 HDVGGDASM
+140 
-149 IVKGDLK
+149 
-156 AVVDNGNGIRANGSR
+156 
-171 NGVCTSTLTVE
+171 
-182 GDTDITL
+182 
-189 NAGSVGQEFSIPNN
+189 Q
-203 DAINALKA
+203 
-211 LAPPEY
+211 
-217 SEKLSELLDKFGFLI
+217 
-232 PANIA
+232 
-237 GTATYNTAAV
+237 
-247 YAGNSASEFVKESWV
+247 
-262 GDGKTKGQGVVNLNG
+262 
-277 ATTITL
+277 
-283 EDDGSY
+283 
-289 GVYAGKNGTINV
+289 
-301 NDDLNITSTGKGGYG
+301 
-316 IAARGLNLIYGE
+316 
-328 VTLKFENRFL
+328 
-338 DSLYQ
+338 
-343 QIYPEIMGSSFVDLD
+343 
-358 PTENTFGSHVVL
+358 
-370 NGAEN
+370 
-375 TITMGEGGKALY
+375 MGEGGKALY
-387 ASGVDANGK
+387 AESEYAE
-396 SISIRSGENGI
+396 IRSGENGI
-407 GYLKAKGNITAEDSG
+407 GTLSATGNIEAVEAG
-422 TINLALKQ
+422 TINIKLKQ
-430 YLSVTGDVSASD
+430 YLS
-442 SAVIA
+442 
-447 LTGMESDATE
+447 
-457 KDFTVNGTVS
+457 VNGTVS

-482 TVLAEAQA
+482 AVLAEAQT
-490 YDGAAGSV
+490 YDDAAGSV
-498 IAGAQYGAGE
+498 ITGVQYGAGE
-508 AVTADAA
+508 AVTADAGS
-515 DSSVMLS
+515 SSVMLS
-522 SGVSNYIGGGVSAT
+522 SGTSNYVGGGVSAT
-536 ESGSVTL
+536 NSGSVTL
-543 TGAAG
+543 TGAADAEG
-548 ADGAVTDGASNA
+548 VITDGASNA
-560 VYSTHTRTSIRTN
+560 VYSTHTRTSTLAN

-579 EDITFTNAV
+579 EEITFTNAV
-588 YAANGGSVEI
+588 YAAGGGSVAI
-598 TAGKGG
+598 TAGTGG
-604 VNTVATYTPNAAQD
+604 VNSIATYTPEAADD
-618 AKERA
+618 AEKGEVLRERA

-630 SVSISGTT
+630 TVDIKGTT
-638 SITAGLHTLGSDNS
+638 SITAGLHTLGTNNS

-663 WADDAKKDA
+663 WQTKAQTN
-672 EGNIVFDV
+672 EETNEIIFDV
-680 ADENRSNVTLEYGD
+680 ADDSRSRVYLNYGD
-694 GTGKLSS
+694 AAGTASS
-701 SITGDIVS
+701 VTGDIVS
-709 GYAGSVSVMNASA
+709 GYGGSVSVAKAAGA
-722 SDALSFTGN
+722 SDSSNMKFSGD

-737 GELTLSLGDGSYWA
+737 GKLTLELGDGGEWH
-751 GRADDYQDAASEKW
+751 GRADDYKDAESEEW
-765 RESHTDIFA
+765 RKAHTDIFA
-774 PQFSNGIQSNG
+774 PQFSNSIQSNG
-785 SVNVDLGSGSVWSV
+785 SVNVDLGSGSVWNV

-827 IGELTGSNTFHL
+827 IGELTGSNTFYL
-839 NLHNGAEI
+839 NLYNGDKI
-847 ANGDMIYVANSA
+847 GDGDMIYIAKEVSA
-859 NKAQNIVIV
+859 PQKIEIV
-868 NREEVL
+868 NRDTVL
-874 SSMKAGDRIRFATL
+874 SSMKAGDRIRFATI
-888 GNADIP
+888 GGEVG
-894 FSESSATP
+894 FSEGAASTQPA

-961 GANENS
+961 RANENS

-1103 KGHYM
+1103 KGHYT

-1143 SAEYGRRIEL
+1143 SAEYGRKIEL

-1206 SQGSVYVK
+1206 NQGSVYVK

>member
-1 MNKRKWKKLS
+1 MNKRKWEKLS

-26 NPAWAEVK
+26 NPAWAEIK
-34 VEGDTL
+34 ESEDGTALTITNQTYNNDTS
-40 MITDETVTSSEH
+40 IDISKYDTVTIDNNNRRGIQIWGGLEH
-52 KSPSAPYGH
+52 DWS
-61 VFDFSTFENVV
+61 NVDLDIT
-72 IKNTNTNSGAVELW
+72 IKGSL
-86 GNTFFNIPNTNLI
+86 
-99 IELSGDG
+99 LSL
-106 SNLDGFHV
+106 NLDAFHV
-114 AAGGTYSLNDFDAE
+114 HTTGADITVGNFKATVSASA
-128 IYTKNSDALNMS
+128 SDALNIS
-140 HDVGGDASM
+140 HDSSSGKVH
-149 IVKGDLK
+149 VLGDLTST
-156 AVVDNGNGIRANGSR
+156 VSNGNGVRANAPLKEGGK
-171 NGVCTSTLTVE
+171 NVLTID
-182 GDTDITL
+182 GTTDLTIT
-189 NAGSVGQEFSIPNN
+189 AGIYGLFRP
-203 DAINALKA
+203 
-211 LAPPEY
+211 
-217 SEKLSELLDKFGFLI
+217 
-232 PANIA
+232 
-237 GTATYNTAAV
+237 TAAV
-247 YAGNSASEFVKESWV
+247 YAGSDVGEDINKKAQGHGIINLKNVDIESS
-262 GDGKTKGQGVVNLNG
+262 GTFDKGF
-277 ATTITL
+277 
-283 EDDGSY
+283 Y
-289 GVYAGKNGTINV
+289 GIWAGRNGTINL
-301 NDDLNITSTGKGGYG
+301 NDNIEKIESDSSNSFG
-316 IAARGLNLIYGE
+316 IAATNGNISNYQDMSPNNYNSI
-328 VTLKFENRFL
+328 VTMR
-338 DSLYQ
+338 
-343 QIYPEIMGSSFVDLD
+343 
-358 PTENTFGSHVVL
+358 
-370 NGAEN
+370 GAEN
-375 TITMGEGGKALY
+375 YIALTGNNSKALY
-387 ASGVDANGK
+387 ASSTYGKILSGDGFGLLEATGDIVAEDNGTIDLALRK
-396 SISIRSGENGI
+396 
-407 GYLKAKGNITAEDSG
+407 YLK
-422 TINLALKQ
+422 
-430 YLSVTGDVSASD
+430 
-442 SAVIA
+442 
-447 LTGMESDATE
+447 
-457 KDFTVNGTVS
+457 VNGTVS
-467 AASKGSVT
+467 AASKGTVA

-482 TVLAEAQA
+482 
-490 YDGAAGSV
+490 SV
-498 IAGAQYGAGE
+498 TSEGTEYHDATFGAGD
-508 AVTADAA
+508 ALTADA
-515 DSSVMLS
+515 DGSSVTLS
-522 SGVSNYIGGGVSAT
+522 SGVSNYVGGGVSAT
-536 ESGSVTL
+536 DKGVVSI

-548 ADGAVTDGASNA
+548 AEGSVTDGVNNSVLSSA
-560 VYSTHTRTSIRTN
+560 VRTATVTKDDGTTENVS
-573 GETGDA
+573 
-579 EDITFTNAV
+579 FTNAV
-588 YAANGGSVEI
+588 YAKEGGIVEI
-598 TAGKGG
+598 TAGNGG
-604 VNTVATYTPNAAQD
+604 INTIATYTPEAAAD
-618 AKERA
+618 SKERT
-623 VWASDGG
+623 VWAADGG
-630 SVSISGTT
+630 TVKITGAASV
-638 SITAGLHTLGSDNS
+638 TAGLTELPEASANS
-652 AAIAIAAGTDD
+652 TNIAIAAGMDD
-663 WADDAKKDA
+663 WRTKAQTN
-672 EGNIVFDV
+672 EETGEIIFDV
-680 ADENRSNVTLEYGD
+680 ADDSRSRVYLNYGD
-694 GTGKLSS
+694 AAGTASS
-701 SITGDIVS
+701 VTGDIVS
-709 GYAGSVSVMNASA
+709 GYGGSVRVAKAAGA
-722 SDALSFTGN
+722 SDSSNIKFSGD

-737 GELTLSLGDGSYWA
+737 GELSLALGDGGVWH
-751 GRADDYQDAASEKW
+751 GRVDDYKDAESEEW
-765 RESHTDIFA
+765 RKAHTDIFA

-785 SVNVDLGSGSVWSV
+785 SVNVDLGSGSVWNV

-937 HDAYHGGSEMSAK
+937 HDAYHGGQEMQED
-950 KPGAEY
+950 KPGAKY

-961 GANENS
+961 GTNENS

-1002 AAAVYMDRLNKRMGE
+1002 ATAVYMDRLNKRLGE
-1017 ARYFAGQDEGIWAR
+1017 ARYFAGEDEGIWAR
-1031 IRHDRVGRDDAFLVQ
+1031 VRHDRVGRDDAFLVQ

-1103 KGHYM
+1103 KGHYT

-1143 SAEYGRRIEL
+1143 SAEYGRKIEL

-1206 SQGSVYVK
+1206 NQGSVYVK

>member
-1 MNKRKWKKLS
+1 MYNKKWKKLS

-34 VEGDTL
+34 PDGDTL
-40 MITDETVTSSEH
+40 EITNETVTNSEH
-52 KSPSAPYGH
+52 NGK
-61 VFDFSTFENVV
+61 FDLSSKYLNVNIINENKRG
-72 IKNTNTNSGAVELW
+72 IDISGA
-86 GNTFFNIPNTNLI
+86 GDFNTLNTSFTVTVKGETENCDALHI
-99 IELSGDG
+99 RG
-106 SNLDGFHV
+106 SNNNVYVKDF
-114 AAGGTYSLNDFDAE
+114 AAYVHAH
-128 IYTKNSDALNMS
+128 NSDAINMS
-140 HDVGGDASM
+140 HDIYNGNASVT
-149 IVKGDLK
+149 VKGDLK
-156 AVVDNGNGIRANGSR
+156 AVVYNGNGIRANGSR
-171 NGVCTSTLTVE
+171 NGVYTSTLTVE

-189 NAGSVGQEFSIPNN
+189 NAGSVGQSYSI
-203 DAINALKA
+203 DAEMAKRLDN
-211 LAPPEY
+211 EY
-217 SEKLSELLDKFGFLI
+217 LGGKLSQFVDDYKNSFLENLDSNEQILFNLAWKLLPGTTNIDKLF
-232 PANIA
+232 AIA
-237 GTATYNTAAV
+237 DIEATGLYHTAAV
-247 YAGNSASEFVKESWV
+247 YAGNSASPLVNEWD
-262 GDGKTKGQGVVNLNG
+262 GDGATKGRSIINLGTTDITLNG
-277 ATTITL
+277 
-283 EDDGSY
+283 DGSY
-289 GVYAGKNGTINV
+289 GVYAGKNGTINIDG
-301 NDDLNITSTGKGGYG
+301 NLTIKSNGIGGYG
-316 IAARGLNLIYGE
+316 VAARGLNLIYGE
-328 VTLKFENRFL
+328 TNVTATATIKDKFANFLPDGYEMTLGGLNL
-338 DSLYQ
+338 DSA
-343 QIYPEIMGSSFVDLD
+343 P
-358 PTENTFGSHVVL
+358 NTFGSYVTL
-370 NGAEN
+370 NGDEN
-375 TITMGEGGKALY
+375 TITMGAGGKALY
-387 ASGVDANGK
+387 ASGRSEDSDNVHGNT
-396 SISIRSGENGI
+396 ISSGDGGI
-407 GYLKAKGNITAEDSG
+407 GYLKA
-422 TINLALKQ
+422 
-430 YLSVTGDVSASD
+430 TGDVAADDGGRIS
-442 SAVIA
+442 
-447 LTGMESDATE
+447 LGLREYL
-457 KDFTVNGTVS
+457 KVNGSVS
-467 AASKGSVT
+467 AESEGTVEFVSKGNNTIES
-475 LASAGQN
+475 SAQR
-482 TVLAEAQA
+482 TTK
-490 YDGAAGSV
+490 
-498 IAGAQYGAGE
+498 AGE
-508 AVTADAA
+508 QEVK
-515 DSSVMLS
+515 
-522 SGVSNYIGGGVSAT
+522 
-536 ESGSVTL
+536 
-543 TGAAG
+543 
-548 ADGAVTDGASNA
+548 
-560 VYSTHTRTSIRTN
+560 
-573 GETGDA
+573 
-579 EDITFTNAV
+579 FTNAV
-588 YAANGGSVEI
+588 YAGGKNSNVAI
-598 TAGKGG
+598 TAESGG
-604 VNTVATYTPNAAQD
+604 TNVIKTYAADVASD
-618 AKERA
+618 AKERT
-623 VWASDGG
+623 VWAADGG
-630 SVSISGTT
+630 TVKITGAASV
-638 SITAGLHTLGSDNS
+638 TAGLTELAEASGSGAN
-652 AAIAIAAGTDD
+652 IAIAAGMDD
-663 WADDAKKDA
+663 WQTKAQTN
-672 EGNIVFDV
+672 EETNEIIFDV
-680 ADENRSNVTLEYGD
+680 ADDSRSRVYLNYGD
-694 GTGKLSS
+694 AAGTASS
-701 SITGDIVS
+701 VTGDIVS
-709 GYAGSVSVMNASA
+709 GYGGSVRVAKAAGASN
-722 SDALSFTGN
+722 SSNIKFSGD

-737 GELTLSLGDGSYWA
+737 GELSLALGDGGVWH
-751 GRADDYQDAASEKW
+751 GRADDYKDAESEEW
-765 RESHTDIFA
+765 RKAHTDIFA

-785 SVNVDLGSGSVWSV
+785 FVNVDLGSGSVWNV

-827 IGELTGSNTFHL
+827 IGELTGSNTFYL
-839 NLHNGAEI
+839 NLYNGDKI
-847 ANGDMIYVANSA
+847 GDGDMIYIAKEVSA
-859 NKAQNIVIV
+859 PQKIEIV
-868 NREEVL
+868 NRDTVL
-874 SSMKAGDRIRFATL
+874 SSMKAGDRIRFATI
-888 GNADIP
+888 GGEVG
-894 FSESSATP
+894 FSEGAASTQPA

-937 HDAYHGGSEMSAK
+937 HDAYHGGQEMQED
-950 KPGAEY
+950 KPGAKY

-961 GANENS
+961 GTNENS

-1077 TEYNN
+1077 TEYND

-1103 KGHYM
+1103 KGHYT

-1143 SAEYGRRIEL
+1143 SAEYGRKIEL

-1206 SQGSVYVK
+1206 NQGSVYVK

>member
-1 MNKRKWKKLS
+1 MGGIEMEKRKWKKLS

-26 NPAWAEVK
+26 NPAWAA
-34 VEGDTL
+34 VEESEDGTALTITNQTYNNHTL
-40 MITDETVTSSEH
+40 NNTSIDISKYDTVTIDNNNLR
-52 KSPSAPYGH
+52 G
-61 VFDFSTFENVV
+61 
-72 IKNTNTNSGAVELW
+72 IQIW
-86 GNTFFNIPNTNLI
+86 GGLVCDW
-99 IELSGDG
+99 SRV
-106 SNLDGFHV
+106 NLDITTEGGLLSPRNLDALHV
-114 AAGGTYSLNDFDAE
+114 HTTGADITVGNFKATVSASA
-128 IYTKNSDALNMS
+128 SDALNIS
-140 HDVGGDASM
+140 HDSSSGKVH
-149 IVKGDLK
+149 VLGDLTST
-156 AVVDNGNGIRANGSR
+156 VSNGNGVRANAPLKEGGE
-171 NGVCTSTLTVE
+171 NVLTID
-182 GDTDITL
+182 GTTNLTIK
-189 NAGSVGQEFSIPNN
+189 AGIYG
-203 DAINALKA
+203 
-211 LAPPEY
+211 
-217 SEKLSELLDKFGFLI
+217 LLR
-232 PANIA
+232 P
-237 GTATYNTAAV
+237 TAAV
-247 YAGNSASEFVKESWV
+247 YAGSDV
-262 GDGKTKGQGVVNLNG
+262 GEDINKQAQGHGIINLKNVDIKSSGTFYKGF
-277 ATTITL
+277 
-283 EDDGSY
+283 Y
-289 GVYAGKNGTINV
+289 GIWAGRNGTINL
-301 NDDLNITSTGKGGYG
+301 NDNIEIESDSPNSFG
-316 IAARGLNLIYGE
+316 IAATNGNISNYQDMSPNKYNST
-328 VTLKFENRFL
+328 VTMK
-338 DSLYQ
+338 
-343 QIYPEIMGSSFVDLD
+343 G
-358 PTENTFGSHVVL
+358 TENY
-370 NGAEN
+370 
-375 TITMGEGGKALY
+375 ITLTGNNSKALY
-387 ASGVDANGK
+387 ASSTYGK
-396 SISIRSGENGI
+396 ILSGDGFGLLEATGDIS
-407 GYLKAKGNITAEDSG
+407 AEDSG
-422 TINLALKQ
+422 TIDLKLKK
-430 YLSVTGDVSASD
+430 YL
-442 SAVIA
+442 
-447 LTGMESDATE
+447 
-457 KDFTVNGTVS
+457 TVNGTVS
-467 AASKGSVT
+467 AASNGTVT

-482 TVLAEAQA
+482 SVVSNGAE
-490 YDGAAGSV
+490 YNGSTF
-498 IAGAQYGAGE
+498 GAGD
-508 AVTADAA
+508 ALTADAEG
-515 DSSVMLS
+515 SSVLLS
-522 SGVSNYIGGGVSAT
+522 SEAGNYVGGGVSAT
-536 ESGSVTL
+536 GKGSVSI

-548 ADGAVTDGASNA
+548 AEGSLTDGVDNSVLSSVTQTATVTQDDGTTKNVS
-560 VYSTHTRTSIRTN
+560 
-573 GETGDA
+573 
-579 EDITFTNAV
+579 FTNAV
-588 YAANGGSVEI
+588 YAKNGGTVEI
-598 TAGKGG
+598 TAGDGG
-604 VNTVATYTPNAAQD
+604 VNTIATYTPEAAPES
-618 AKERA
+618 KERA
-623 VWASDGG
+623 IWASEGG
-630 SVSISGTT
+630 VVTINGVTNV
-638 SITAGLHTLGSDNS
+638 TAGLTTFAASDNS
-652 AAIAIAAGTDD
+652 ARIAIAAGTDD
-663 WADDAKKDA
+663 WQTNAVIND
-672 EGNIVFDV
+672 ETGEIIFDV
-680 ADENRSNVTLEYGD
+680 ADENRSHVYLNYGD
-694 GTGKLSS
+694 TAGTASS
-701 SITGDIVS
+701 VTGDIVS
-709 GYAGSVSVMNASA
+709 GYGGSVSVAKAAGA
-722 SDALSFTGN
+722 SDSSNMKFTGN

-737 GELTLSLGDGSYWA
+737 GTLTLELGDGGSWA
-751 GRADDYQDAASEKW
+751 GRADDYQDAANQEWKW
-765 RESHTDIFA
+765 ADKHTEIFA

-785 SVNVDLGSGSVWSV
+785 SVNVDLGSGSVWNV

-805 SKLEGDGHIYLN
+805 SKLDGDGHVYLN
-817 GEETGGYAVH
+817 GEDTGGYALH
-827 IGELTGSNTFHL
+827 IGELTGSNTFYL
-839 NLHNGAEI
+839 NLYNGDKI
-847 ANGDMIYVANSA
+847 GDGDMIYIAKEVSA
-859 NKAQNIVIV
+859 PQKIEIV
-868 NREEVL
+868 NRDTVL
-874 SSMKAGDRIRFATL
+874 SSMKAGDRIRFATI
-888 GNADIP
+888 GGEVG
-894 FSESSATP
+894 FSAGAASTQP
-902 AAFGRSTRIK
+902 VAAFGKSTRIK

-937 HDAYHGGSEMSAK
+937 HEAYHGGQEMQED
-950 KPGAEY
+950 KPGVEY

-1077 TEYNN
+1077 TEYND

-1103 KGHYM
+1103 KGHYT

-1143 SAEYGRRIEL
+1143 SAEYGRKIEL

-1206 SQGSVYVK
+1206 NQGSVYVK

>member
-26 NPAWAEVK
+26 NPAWAEVEHK
-34 VEGDTL
+34 GDTL
-40 MITDETVTSSEH
+40 EITDEIVTSSEH
-52 KSPSAPYGH
+52 TSLGRPDEK
-61 VFDFSTFENVV
+61 FDLSSTYLNVNIINENKRG
-72 IKNTNTNSGAVELW
+72 IDISGEGNFNT
-86 GNTFFNIPNTNLI
+86 PNTSFTVTVNGEAENCDALHVR
-99 IELSGDG
+99 G
-106 SNLDGFHV
+106 SNNNVYVKDF
-114 AAGGTYSLNDFDAE
+114 AAYVHAH
-128 IYTKNSDALNMS
+128 NSDAINMS

-189 NAGSVGQEFSIPNN
+189 NAGRVEQSYSITPDMANRL
-203 DAINALKA
+203 DKDYLDG
-211 LAPPEY
+211 
-217 SEKLSELLDKFGFLI
+217 KLSQFVLGYKDNLVESLGPWGSVVSSIWDKMDGSPIDKVFY
-232 PANIA
+232 IA
-237 GTATYNTAAV
+237 DMEAVGLYHTAAV
-247 YAGNSASEFVKESWV
+247 YAGNSASPLINEWSND
-262 GDGKTKGQGVVNLNG
+262 GDTKGRGIINLGTTDITLNG
-277 ATTITL
+277 
-283 EDDGSY
+283 DGSY
-289 GVYAGKNGTINV
+289 GVYAGKNGTINIGG
-301 NDDLNITSTGKGGYG
+301 DLNIKSNGTGGYG
-316 IAARGLNLIYGE
+316 VAARGLNLIYGE
-328 VTLKFENRFL
+328 TNVTATATIKDNFALFL
-338 DSLYQ
+338 PDGYDEVTMIL
-343 QIYPEIMGSSFVDLD
+343 GGLNLD
-358 PTENTFGSHVVL
+358 NAPNTFGSYVTL
-370 NGAEN
+370 NGDEN
-375 TITMGEGGKALY
+375 TITMRAGGKALY
-387 ASGVDANGK
+387 ASGRSENSDNVHGN
-396 SISIRSGENGI
+396 SNTISSGSSGI
-407 GYLKAKGNITAEDSG
+407 GYLKATGDVAADDGGKISLWLRD
-422 TINLALKQ
+422 
-430 YLSVTGDVSASD
+430 YLSVTGSVSA
-442 SAVIA
+442 
-447 LTGMESDATE
+447 ESG
-457 KDFTVNGTVS
+457 GTVEFTS
-467 AASKGSVT
+467 DER
-475 LASAGQN
+475 N
-482 TVLAEAQA
+482 TVTSTAQRTTSA
-490 YDGAAGSV
+490 S
-498 IAGAQYGAGE
+498 GE
-508 AVTADAA
+508 
-515 DSSVMLS
+515 
-522 SGVSNYIGGGVSAT
+522 
-536 ESGSVTL
+536 E
-543 TGAAG
+543 
-548 ADGAVTDGASNA
+548 
-560 VYSTHTRTSIRTN
+560 
-573 GETGDA
+573 
-579 EDITFTNAV
+579 ITFTNALYADGKNSNV
-588 YAANGGSVEI
+588 EITAGNGAFNEITTKTDGADESSKERTVWAANGGSVKL
-598 TAGKGG
+598 TG
-604 VNTVATYTPNAAQD
+604 V
-618 AKERA
+618 
-623 VWASDGG
+623 
-630 SVSISGTT
+630 T
-638 SITAGLHTLGSDNS
+638 SITAGLTTFDGASNS
-652 AAIAIAAGTDD
+652 ARIAIAAGTDD
-663 WADDAKKDA
+663 WAKNAHKNDAG
-672 EGNIVFDV
+672 EIIFDV
-680 ADENRSNVTLEYGD
+680 TDANRSHVYLNYGD
-694 GTGKLSS
+694 AAGTASS
-701 SITGDIVS
+701 VTGDIVS
-709 GYAGSVSVMNASA
+709 GYGGSISVARAQNASQA
-722 SDALSFTGN
+722 SAMNFTGN

-737 GELTLSLGDGSYWA
+737 GELSLALGDGGVWH
-751 GRADDYQDAASEKW
+751 GRADDYKDAESEEW
-765 RESHTDIFA
+765 RKAHTDIFA
-774 PQFSNGIQSNG
+774 PQFSNDIQSNG
-785 SVNVDLGSGSVWSV
+785 FVNVNLGSGSIWNV

-827 IGELTGSNTFHL
+827 IGELTGSNTFYL
-839 NLHNGAEI
+839 NLYNGDKI
-847 ANGDMIYVANSA
+847 GDGDMIYIAKEVSA
-859 NKAQNIVIV
+859 PQKIEIV
-868 NREEVL
+868 NRDTVL
-874 SSMKAGDRIRFATL
+874 SSMKAGDRIRFATI
-888 GNADIP
+888 GGEVG
-894 FSESSATP
+894 FSEGAASTQPA

-961 GANENS
+961 RANENS

-1094 WLYSTWLGE
+1094 WLYSTWLGD
-1103 KGHYM
+1103 KGHYT

-1118 NEFDIYGMSTGERIT
+1118 NEFDIYGMTTGERIT

-1200 REFGGK
+1200 REFGGD

-1229 LDGTTDSRWYTV
+1229 LDGTTDNRWYTV